1 MKKKKSIFILTLLGL
16 SVILII
22 FALYS
27 GGTSNV
33 TSIEAPSE
41 IPAGPSFVVPENPLG
56 TLGLVGGL
64 IAAVIVFVIAKKR

>member
-27 GGTSNV
+27 GTSNV